1 MKMATSMVAIF
12 LRIDRE
18 IREFKEFSEFSE
30 ALSTFICKVQ
40 QLIFSLGTDGING
53 KFPSSEALPIKR

>member
-1 MKMATSMVAIF
+1 MATSMVAIF

-30 ALSTFICKVQ
+30 ALSTFICK
-40 QLIFSLGTDGING
+40 
-53 KFPSSEALPIKR
+53 A